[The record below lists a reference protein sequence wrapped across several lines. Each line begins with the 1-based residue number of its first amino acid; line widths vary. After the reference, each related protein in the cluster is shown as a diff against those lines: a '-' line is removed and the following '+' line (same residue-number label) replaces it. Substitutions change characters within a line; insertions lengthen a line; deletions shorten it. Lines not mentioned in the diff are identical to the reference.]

1 MKERRETV
9 VFKSSAQLENLGLK
23 QVEAIRGGL
32 EGMFAVLGGT
42 RSRRGE
48 LMTASR

>member
-1 MKERRETV
+1 MKERRETA
-9 VFKSSAQLENLGLK
+9 VFKSWAQLENLGLK

-32 EGMFAVLGGT
+32 EGMFAVWGGT